1 VLLNPFAIIP
11 AATGSANTLTVS
23 QGTSAYQLMQVA
35 FALRSPQTTTVPLA
49 SLDFQTPNDG
59 VAVQWNQS
67 QALQLFN
74 DLKTDTPLPPSLITG
89 SKAAATQ

>member
-1 VLLNPFAIIP
+1 
-11 AATGSANTLTVS
+11 
-23 QGTSAYQLMQVA
+23 VA
-35 FALRSPQTTTVPLA
+35 FALRSPETTTVPLA